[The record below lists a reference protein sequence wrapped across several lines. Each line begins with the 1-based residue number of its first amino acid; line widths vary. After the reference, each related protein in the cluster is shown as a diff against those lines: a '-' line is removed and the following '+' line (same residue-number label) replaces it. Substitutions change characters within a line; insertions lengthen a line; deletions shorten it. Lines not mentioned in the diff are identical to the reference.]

1 MITHNL
7 IQGSPEW
14 LAYRAQHFNASD
26 APAMMGCSPY
36 KTRAQLLREM
46 HTGLAPEVDIGT
58 QKRFDNG
65 HRAEALAR
73 PLAEEFIGQ
82 ELYPVTGSSGPLS
95 ASFDGL
101 TLDESEG
108 FEHKALN
115 AALRDA
121 FRAMDRIAP
130 GAPLPPSAESRL
142 LPIYHRVQMEQ
153 QLLISGA
160 ERILFMA
167 SEWTADDE
175 LVEEQHC
182 WYYPDAELRQ
192 AIVDGWTQ
200 FERDLDAYV
209 PPESAEPARAETLEH
224 LPAVS
229 VRLDGA
235 LSVAGNLPSFAVAL
249 RAFVERIPKAP
260 TTDTDFATCDAAC
273 KALKKAEEALDAAE
287 AGALASITDVEAMRR
302 AVADCRKLA
311 RDTRLAAEKMV
322 ERRKV
327 EIKEQAVMAS
337 RRDLDAHVAALNG
350 ELAPMALRPVVADFA
365 GAIKGLR
372 SFSSLQ
378 DALDTTL
385 ARAKIEADNQA
396 RGIRANVAAFAAQAD
411 GLQFLFADLG
421 QIVHK
426 AADDFAALVS
436 SRIATHRAAE
446 AERERKR
453 AEAEQAR
460 IAAEAQRLAAEQ
472 IRQAQ
477 EAAQQQAAAPVA
489 TTTPAPAS
497 PAPVARPIAPVPTA
511 ADPATLK
518 LGTICD
524 RLGFIVRADFL
535 ADTLHIRPA

>member
-1 MITHNL
+1 
-7 IQGSPEW
+7 
-14 LAYRAQHFNASD
+14 
-26 APAMMGCSPY
+26 
-36 KTRAQLLREM
+36 
-46 HTGLAPEVDIGT
+46 
-58 QKRFDNG
+58 
-65 HRAEALAR
+65 
-73 PLAEEFIGQ
+73 
-82 ELYPVTGSSGPLS
+82 
-95 ASFDGL
+95 
-101 TLDESEG
+101 
-108 FEHKALN
+108 
-115 AALRDA
+115 
-121 FRAMDRIAP
+121 
-130 GAPLPPSAESRL
+130 
-142 LPIYHRVQMEQ
+142 
-153 QLLISGA
+153 
-160 ERILFMA
+160 
-167 SEWTADDE
+167 
-175 LVEEQHC
+175 
-182 WYYPDAELRQ
+182 
-192 AIVDGWTQ
+192 
-200 FERDLDAYV
+200 
-209 PPESAEPARAETLEH
+209 
-224 LPAVS
+224 
-229 VRLDGA
+229 
-235 LSVAGNLPSFAVAL
+235 
-249 RAFVERIPKAP
+249 
-260 TTDTDFATCDAAC
+260 
-273 KALKKAEEALDAAE
+273 
-287 AGALASITDVEAMRR
+287 
-302 AVADCRKLA
+302 
-311 RDTRLAAEKMV
+311 MV

-535 ADTLHIRPA
+535 ADTLHIRPARTERGIGYYTETQYALICRQLISHVGAMAELYAGVEA